1 MRPAPT
7 RAQSLGLRMRP
18 CLPGNRTPAPW
29 EDRLPGQ
36 RASAAPPVSPETGL
50 FLVAVRAVPLAST
63 CSLNCLRGVDGGSS
77 RDPSLGPLACSAALA
92 SGS

>member
-50 FLVAVRAVPLAST
+50 FVVVACSGPLCPDGALSTVCGVWTAVRHAA
-63 CSLNCLRGVDGGSS
+63 
-77 RDPSLGPLACSAALA
+77 PSLG
-92 SGS
+92 